1 MVIIIK
7 KKIFAKGL
15 SDKGLLTQI
24 YKEHLKLNSIKTT
37 QLKNRSKTLTDN
49 RILHSTKN
57 KWVTKPCKDTDES

>member
-24 YKEHLKLNSIKTT
+24 YKELFKFSIK
-37 QLKNRSKTLTDN
+37 KAEITLN
-49 RILHSTKN
+49 II
-57 KWVTKPCKDTDES
+57 

>member
-49 RILHSTKN
+49 RILYSTKN
-57 KWVTKPCKDTDES
+57 K

>member
-37 QLKNRSKTLTDN
+37 QLKNRSKTLTAIEYCTALKIN
-49 RILHSTKN
+49 E
-57 KWVTKPCKDTDES
+57 WPWKDTDES